1 MSTHFADEVTQQLQN
16 AMATRGVVREMVL
29 LRTLNSVFER
39 YATTENDW
47 QSASPFEY
55 RQWRE
60 EIEKLLDWLEFILAT
75 ADSYAQ
81 EPSQISTTCQQLQ
94 SQLQQ
99 SEQRLSHLTGEKAK
113 LESLYAQ
120 TQLTAQQLA
129 NEVELLQTLAEL
141 LPWREKL
148 QTELGEAK
156 YRALSD
162 ARLAENTQQK
172 KGQLQQLSQDIQQKL
187 AEQERLLTE
196 NLVLQEQEWAALRR
210 SVKQS

>member
-1 MSTHFADEVTQQLQN
+1 MNTLFANEVRQQLQN
-16 AMATRGVVREMVL
+16 AMDSHGVVREIVL

-39 YATTENDW
+39 YATSENDW
-47 QSASPFEY
+47 HSVSPFEY

-60 EIEKLLDWLEFILAT
+60 EIKKLLDWLEFILAT

-81 EPSQISTTCQQLQ
+81 EPTQLSTTCQQLQ
-94 SQLQQ
+94 TQLQQ
-99 SEQRLSHLTGEKAK
+99 CEQHLSELTRQKTK

-172 KGQLQQLSQDIQQKL
+172 KRQLQQLSEDIQQKL
-187 AEQERLLTE
+187 TEQERLLAE
-196 NLVLQEQEWAALRR
+196 NLVLQEQEWLALRS

>member
-1 MSTHFADEVTQQLQN
+1 MSTHFVDEVTQQLQN
-16 AMATRGVVREMVL
+16 AMASRGVVREIVL
-29 LRTLNSVFER
+29 LRTFNSVFEH

-60 EIEKLLDWLEFILAT
+60 EIKKLLDWLEFILAT

-81 EPSQISTTCQQLQ
+81 ESTQLSTTCQQLQ

-99 SEQRLSHLTGEKAK
+99 SEQRLSKLTEQKTT
-113 LESLYAQ
+113 LETLYAQ

-162 ARLAENTQQK
+162 ARLVENTQQK
-172 KGQLQQLSQDIQQKL
+172 KRQLQQLSQDIQQKL